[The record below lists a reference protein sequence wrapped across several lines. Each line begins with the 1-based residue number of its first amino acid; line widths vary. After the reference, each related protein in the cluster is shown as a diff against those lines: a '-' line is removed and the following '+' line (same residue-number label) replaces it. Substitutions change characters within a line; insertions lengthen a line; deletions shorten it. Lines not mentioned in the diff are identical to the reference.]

1 MMPGVA
7 GASYSSTHPPGRRL
21 AGCTPPNLG
30 PPWARSKRDRH
41 PGGFRA
47 VLVGRAQCH
56 LPVLITGLLARYT
69 ELLTLS
75 EPWNA
80 LEQPWVLLV
89 IAVLLLVEITADK
102 LPIVDT
108 VNDITQ
114 SLIRPAAGAVL
125 FAASSN
131 AISDLNTGLALVL
144 GLLVAGGVSTAKTVA
159 RPVITATTAGTG
171 NAVISAGE
179 DAVAAVVA
187 VTAIVIPVVSAVFA
201 ILVVGVLIWF
211 IVRRRSRR
219 TDRLER

>member
-1 MMPGVA
+1 MIDILAAFGLSSSA
-7 GASYSSTHPPGRRL
+7 GLNAY
-21 AGCTPPNLG
+21 
-30 PPWARSKRDRH
+30 
-41 PGGFRA
+41 
-47 VLVGRAQCH
+47 
-56 LPVLITGLLARYT
+56 LPILITGLLARYT
-69 ELLTLS
+69 DLLTLS

-102 LPIVDT
+102 IPIVDT
-108 VNDITQ
+108 FNDITQ

-171 NAVISAGE
+171 NAVVSAGE

-187 VTAIVIPVVSAVFA
+187 FTAIVIPVVSAVFA

-219 TDRLER
+219 IDRLER